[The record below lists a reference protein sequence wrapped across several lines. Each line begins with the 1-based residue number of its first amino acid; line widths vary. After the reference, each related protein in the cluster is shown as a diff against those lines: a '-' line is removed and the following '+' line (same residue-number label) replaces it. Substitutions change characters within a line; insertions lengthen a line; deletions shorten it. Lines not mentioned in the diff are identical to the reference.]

1 VSATFNDPEPSGV
14 AGPKPPPTVMRG
26 PEHADNYRIKVGRY
40 KERWYRDPLP
50 ATAVPARDA
59 ALTDEAY
66 PSVSTIKGAS
76 GKDWTYVSLMRVAHA
91 DDLPEISTKGYF
103 ERYERLKVINSLDLS
118 AAMRRGTN
126 VHTYAECLAYGIS
139 PWSLL
144 NTASDGADYFPC
156 VERLFAELQPE
167 LFAAEVVAIHR
178 SMHGVGY
185 GGTSDGIF
193 RIFGGLYMVD
203 WKSRRADGDH
213 DCYPEEA
220 GQLGGYTGAEY
231 MIVADDDPNNPHGA
245 KRVDVPQ
252 LDGGLI
258 ISIKPD
264 SYEVYPVDLTKAQ
277 DHFEAMH
284 LWWLA
289 RTQESKQVGPKWP
302 PRRAAANL
310 EPMPEALA
318 DAVDAYVPGEHDYA
332 PQFDEERRDALYA
345 RFDKLT
351 KAQQEQFTNRLPNI
365 DRNDLDAV
373 EKLID
378 DIVDPPKIIDMAQ
391 ARTARDRERDA
402 DRRLAAEGGPAF
414 PSDIKTFELR
424 WEMGMTKPG
433 QKWLGRVVNEALDGG
448 ADFRLSE
455 LRSQRRAD
463 IYCALTE
470 WATVD
475 EFDWN
480 HDEPFRAAIATV
492 CNHTD
497 AMPDAVG
504 VLVGSLSTEEAAALR
519 RLVTE
524 IGAGRMRYLVSP
536 DAAPVWVPRNPSES
550 EQAP

>member
-66 PSVSTIKGAS
+66 PAVSTVKGAS
-76 GKDWTYVSLMRVAHA
+76 GKDWTYVALMRVAHA
-91 DDLPEISTKGYF
+91 DDLPEIATKGYF

-144 NTASDGADYFPC
+144 NTASEGADYFPC
-156 VERLFAELQPE
+156 VERLFAELSPE

-185 GGTSDGIF
+185 GGTTDGIF

-231 MIVADDDPNNPHGA
+231 MIVADDDPANPHGA
-245 KRVDVPQ
+245 KRVEVPQ

-289 RTQESKQVGPKWP
+289 RTQESKQVGSKWA
-302 PRRAAANL
+302 PRRGVVNPL
-310 EPMPEALA
+310 SLPTPEG
-318 DAVDAYVPGEHDYA
+318 DPPTPVDEG
-332 PQFDEERRDALYA
+332 RRDALYA
-345 RFDKLT
+345 RYDKLT
-351 KAQQEQFTNRLPNI
+351 KAQQEQFAQRLPNI

-373 EKLID
+373 ESLID
-378 DIVDPPKIIDMAQ
+378 NIIDPPKIIDMAQ

-402 DRRLAAEGGPAF
+402 DRRLAAEGGPAN
-414 PSDIKTFELR
+414 PDDVRLFELR
-424 WEMGMTKPG
+424 WEIGMTKPG
-433 QKWLGRVVNEALDGG
+433 QKWVGRVVNEAIDEC
-448 ADFRLSE
+448 DFRLST

-492 CNHTD
+492 AVNVD
-497 AMPDAVG
+497 SVPVG
-504 VLVGSLSTEEAAALR
+504 VLIGTLMTEQAAALR

-536 DAAPVWVPRNPSES
+536 DAAAVWVPRDPSES
-550 EQAP
+550 ESQP